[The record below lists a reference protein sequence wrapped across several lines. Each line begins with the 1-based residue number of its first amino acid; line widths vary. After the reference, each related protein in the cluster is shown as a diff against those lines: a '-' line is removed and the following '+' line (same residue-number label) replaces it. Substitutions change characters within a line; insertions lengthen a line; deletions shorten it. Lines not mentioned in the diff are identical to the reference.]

1 MLGLQKAH
9 SPQIHKN
16 ILSVNAKLKEV
27 KPLIHVQTL
36 KLPQGLPTEQTMPQG
51 HWGVGR
57 AVASEAYGAGS
68 EVLTPHSFSSQMHLR
83 RKPFSLKCIFIQS
96 KKKTQK

>member
-27 KPLIHVQTL
+27 KPLIHVQPL
-36 KLPQGLPTEQTMPQG
+36 KLPQGLPTEETM
-51 HWGVGR
+51 
-57 AVASEAYGAGS
+57 
-68 EVLTPHSFSSQMHLR
+68 SSMC
-83 RKPFSLKCIFIQS
+83 LKG
-96 KKKTQK
+96 TEELVV